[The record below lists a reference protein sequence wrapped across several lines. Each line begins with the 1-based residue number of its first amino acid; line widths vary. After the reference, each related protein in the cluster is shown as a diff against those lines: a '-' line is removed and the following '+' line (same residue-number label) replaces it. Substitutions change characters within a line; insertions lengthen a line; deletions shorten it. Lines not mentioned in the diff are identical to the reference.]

1 MKTGVELDRWWKK
14 LKFRVERFLY
24 FRQRIDL
31 SRLLNLRRV
40 SFSDSTRFDVN
51 WGRFREKFRRRFFRD
66 LYLEINR
73 FDVKFLRNVWS
84 RTLVRIRQSYRS
96 FAKFRGFEKIS
107 KIINWLERKWNWL
120 WIVEKRDWSYS
131 LRNCDRENESSD
143 GDSDILG
150 VRNRK
155 IRIIDSEFENN
166 PTRF

>member
-40 SFSDSTRFDVN
+40 SFSDSARFDVN
-51 WGRFREKFRRRFFRD
+51 WGRFREKFRRPFARFFRD
-66 LYLEINR
+66 LFLEINR

-96 FAKFRGFEKIS
+96 FAKFREKNWKNFE
-107 KIINWLERKWNWL
+107 INNKL
-120 WIVEKRDWSYS
+120 S
-131 LRNCDRENESSD
+131 ENEIDFESSKNEID
-143 GDSDILG
+143 
-150 VRNRK
+150 
-155 IRIIDSEFENN
+155 RIHWGIVIEKMKAVMEIAIY
-166 PTRF
+166 